1 MSRPVKSRKTSTE
14 SPFFRSFGSKRIRPP
29 CSTRNRRSVPSGG
42 TTAATGRVNFNFEK
56 TGLKETSLA
65 ETRLKLQTN
74 EMTSK
79 NVFFI
84 MEVKCRLKTS
94 SRKAYGCQMQRRVLK
109 ETWYPVPSPL
119 LDDRIRTVQKLRLD
133 GRSGHLA
140 LHI

>member
-29 CSTRNRRSVPSGG
+29 CSTRNSRSELSGG

-56 TGLKETSLA
+56 TGLKETSFA
-65 ETRLKLQTN
+65 ESRPRVQTN

-84 MEVKCRLKTS
+84 MEVKYSLKTS
-94 SRKAYGCQMQRRVLK
+94 SRKVYGCQMQRRILK
-109 ETWYPVPSPL
+109 ETWHPAPAPFFG
-119 LDDRIRTVQKLRLD
+119 DRIRTVQKLRLD